1 MTDPARADPHI
12 IGARLLEAAQLGAL
26 VEYHRADDGGWDV
39 RIHWTEIAA
48 TVLRLADVERLEAV
62 ERRAQ
67 AMAANNALPSRRYAA
82 LEILHGARRPP
93 GRGVRA

>member
-1 MTDPARADPHI
+1 MTEPARADPHI
-12 IGARLLEAAQLGAL
+12 IGARLKQASDAL
-26 VEYHRADDGGWDV
+26 VEFHPAAGGGWDV
-39 RIHWTEIAA
+39 RIHWTEVAA
-48 TVLRLADVERLEAV
+48 AVLRLADVERLEAV